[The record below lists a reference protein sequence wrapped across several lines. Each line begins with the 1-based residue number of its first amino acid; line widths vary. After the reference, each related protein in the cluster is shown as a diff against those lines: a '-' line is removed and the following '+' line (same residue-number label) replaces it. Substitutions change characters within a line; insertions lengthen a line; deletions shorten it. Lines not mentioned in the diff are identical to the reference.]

1 MAISGIGSYN
11 YQYASSLNQ
20 MRWLEYSKSS
30 TSAAEEALKKLES
43 SSSSSST
50 SSVKSSY
57 SSTESF
63 LRDYRSELT
72 ALESAASKLIYGN
85 GNSVFTDYKAA
96 STNEN
101 VATVKGNWR
110 LNGNTDIT
118 LNVTSL
124 AQAQKNESA
133 AHYSQEKVE
142 AGADMEFKIT
152 GASGKSAEISISS
165 TNQDGSARTYNDMYQ
180 EAAKAINANS
190 DLGVRATV
198 SNVEGKI
205 SLVLTAKETGEAKGF
220 TVEGKM
226 GAADGLEKASVA
238 AQDAVYTVTENG
250 YTQSYR
256 SSTNDITLDYGRID
270 AQLKSTGETNVYTG
284 VDEDDVVAAVKDLV
298 DKYNSVSSMLSANS
312 GRGSGAASHLASFER
327 GMADKKTLKA
337 IGINFDEYGK
347 MHVDED
353 KLKESL
359 EKDYAWTR
367 DVIGGQFGIAQKAA
381 TRADSALSDSVQS
394 IVDKDLSNAQQ
405 GTGSSS
411 DSAASAVTKGIS
423 SSSFQYFSAFAR
435 GGAFNLSNYYTV
447 GMLLN
452 TLA

>member
-20 MRWLEYSKSS
+20 MRWLEYSKNSA
-30 TSAAEEALKKLES
+30 SAAEEAKKKLES
-43 SSSSSST
+43 GSSSSST

-63 LRDYRSELT
+63 LRDYQSELT

-85 GNSVFTDYKAA
+85 SKNVFTDFKAA
-96 STNEN
+96 STNED

-152 GASGKSAEISISS
+152 GASGMSAEISISS
-165 TNQDGSARTYNDMYQ
+165 TNKDGSARTYNDMYQ
-180 EAAKAINANS
+180 DAAKAINANS
-190 DLGVRATV
+190 HLGVRATV
-198 SNVEGKI
+198 SNVEGKV
-205 SLVLTAKETGEAKGF
+205 SLVLTAKDTGESKGF
-220 TVEGKM
+220 TVEGKT
-226 GAADGLEKASVA
+226 GAAAGIENASVA
-238 AQDAVYTVTENG
+238 AQDAVYSVTENG
-250 YTQSYR
+250 YTQEYR

-270 AQLKSTGETNVYTG
+270 AKLKATGETNVYTG

-298 DKYNSVSSMLSANS
+298 DKYNSVTSMLSANA
-312 GRGSGAASHLASFER
+312 GRGSGAASHLASFQR
-327 GMADKKTLKA
+327 GMADKKTLAA

-359 EKDYAWTR
+359 ENDYNWTR
-367 DVIGGQFGIAQKAA
+367 DMIGGQFGIAQKAA

-394 IVDKDLSNAQQ
+394 IVDKDLSNGQ
-405 GTGSSS
+405 GSGS
-411 DSAASAVTKGIS
+411 DSDSVTSAVTKGIG
-423 SSSFQYFSAFAR
+423 SSSFQYFSSFAR
-435 GGAFNLSNYYTV
+435 GGAFNLSNYYAV